1 MKKIFLYSLIW
12 LCFDQIVKML
22 VNTSLG
28 LGESMTIIPSFLNF
42 TYVRN
47 TGAAWS
53 ILEGNRIFLIIVS
66 IIAIALVYFFMI
78 KDKKIEKIEEIGY
91 GILLGGIVGNLIDR
105 TIFGYV
111 IDFLHFTFGNYQF
124 PVFNIADIGIVIGT
138 FIIVFIMVKEDFY
151 GNNSNTRK

>member
-1 MKKIFLYSLIW
+1 MKKIFLYSLLW
-12 LCFDQIVKML
+12 LCLDQVIKIL
-22 VNTSLG
+22 VNVYID
-28 LGESMTIIPSFLNF
+28 LGESITIIPSFLNF

-53 ILEGNRIFLIIVS
+53 ILEGNRIFLIMVS
-66 IIAIALVYFFMI
+66 IVAITLVYFFMI

-91 GILLGGIVGNLIDR
+91 GILLGGIVGNLVDR

-111 IDFLHFTFGNYQF
+111 IDFLHFTFGDYQF

-138 FIIVFIMVKEDFY
+138 CIIVFIMVKEDFY
-151 GNNSNTRK
+151 GNSSNTRK

>member
-66 IIAIALVYFFMI
+66 IVAIALVYFFMI
-78 KDKKIEKIEEIGY
+78 KDKKIDKIEEIGY
-91 GILLGGIVGNLIDR
+91 GVLLGGIVGNLIDR

-138 FIIVFIMVKEDFY
+138 CIIVFIMVKEDFY

>member
-1 MKKIFLYSLIW
+1 MKKIFLYSLLW
-12 LCFDQIVKML
+12 LCLDQVVKIL
-22 VNTSLG
+22 VNVYID
-28 LGESMTIIPSFLNF
+28 LGESITIIPSFFNF

-66 IIAIALVYFFMI
+66 IVAIALVYFFMI
-78 KDKKIEKIEEIGY
+78 KDKKIEKVEEIGY

-124 PVFNIADIGIVIGT
+124 PVFNVADIGIVIGT
-138 FIIVFIMVKEDFY
+138 CIIIFIMIKEDFY
-151 GNNSNTRK
+151 GNSSNERK

>member
-22 VNTSLG
+22 VNTSLV

-66 IIAIALVYFFMI
+66 IVAIALVYFFMI
-78 KDKKIEKIEEIGY
+78 KDKKIDKIEEIGY
-91 GILLGGIVGNLIDR
+91 GVLLGGIVGNLIDR

>member
-1 MKKIFLYSLIW
+1 MKKIFLYSLLW
-12 LCFDQIVKML
+12 LCFDQIVKIL
-22 VNTSLG
+22 VNIYID
-28 LGESMTIIPSFLNF
+28 LGESISIIPSFFNF

-53 ILEGNRIFLIIVS
+53 ILEGNRVFLIIVS

-111 IDFLHFTFGNYQF
+111 IDFLHFTFGDYQF

-138 FIIVFIMVKEDFY
+138 CIIVFIMVKEDFY
-151 GNNSNTRK
+151 GNSSNAGK

>member
-1 MKKIFLYSLIW
+1 MKKIFLYSLLW
-12 LCFDQIVKML
+12 LCLDQVVKIL
-22 VNTSLG
+22 VNVYID
-28 LGESMTIIPSFLNF
+28 LGESITIIPSFFNF

-66 IIAIALVYFFMI
+66 IVAIALVYFFMI
-78 KDKKIEKIEEIGY
+78 KDKKIDKIEEMGY

-124 PVFNIADIGIVIGT
+124 PVFNVADIGIVIGT
-138 FIIVFIMVKEDFY
+138 CIIIFIMIKEDFY
-151 GNNSNTRK
+151 GNSSNERK